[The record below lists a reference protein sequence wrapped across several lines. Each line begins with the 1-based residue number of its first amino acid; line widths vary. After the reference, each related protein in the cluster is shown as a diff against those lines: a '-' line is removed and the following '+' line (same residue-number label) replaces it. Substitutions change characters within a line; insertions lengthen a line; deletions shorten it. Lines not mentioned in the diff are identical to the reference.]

1 MSDYESRAPYVAQH
15 PSALA
20 VYCSDG
26 RFTRA
31 VEELL
36 ESLGENRLDTLTL
49 PGGPALLDHT
59 SASFASLEVVRDSAS
74 FLIRGH
80 SIRRVVLVA
89 HAECGYYR
97 ARFQYESPSA
107 MHRRQLN
114 DLAAAARWV
123 ETNHRGVSA
132 LMFYATARELPDGSA
147 GVRFEPVLATPR

>member
-1 MSDYESRAPYVAQH
+1 MSHYESRAPYIAQH

-26 RFTRA
+26 RFTQS

-36 ESLGENRLDTLTL
+36 LSLGEERLDTLTL

-59 SASFASLEVVRDSAS
+59 SSSFSSLEVVRDSAS

-80 SIRRVVLVA
+80 SIRRVVLIA

-97 ARFQYESPSA
+97 ARFQYESAQA
-107 MHRRQLN
+107 MQRRQLN
-114 DLAAAARWV
+114 DLAAAARWI
-123 ETNHRGVSA
+123 EASHRGVAA
-132 LMFYATARELPDGSA
+132 LTFYATARERPNGTR
-147 GVRFEPVLATPR
+147 GVVFEQVGIAPR

>member
-1 MSDYESRAPYVAQH
+1 MSQYQSRAPFVAAH
-15 PSALA
+15 PAALA

-36 ESLGENRLDTLTL
+36 ESLGEERLDTLTL

-97 ARFQYESPSA
+97 SRFQYESSTA
-107 MHRRQLN
+107 MQRRQLA
-114 DLAAAARWV
+114 DLAAAARWI
-123 ETNHRGVSA
+123 EGNHRGVTA
-132 LMFYATARELPDGSA
+132 LMYYATARERPDGTS
-147 GVRFEPVLATPR
+147 GVHFDPVAAPR